1 MENISLII
9 PAKNEVESLGAV
21 LNELKSFKF
30 IDEIIIIVDNDKD
43 NSIEIGKKF
52 QCKIIIQ
59 KNKGYGA
66 AIIEGFKI
74 AKNNY
79 GCIFNAD
86 YSFDPRD
93 LKELINLTNSHD
105 FIFAT
110 RYKKESG
117 SDDDDLVTFLGNKI
131 FTFMSKYLLKIRLS
145 DILYTYVLCNVEK
158 FNSLKLNRHDF
169 RLCIELPFKVSQL
182 NYSYC
187 EFPSY
192 ERKRYAGKKKVNAI
206 RDGYIIFTEVVYSI
220 IKIFKS

>member
-21 LNELKSFKF
+21 LNELKVFRF
-30 IDEIIIIVDNDKD
+30 IDEIIVIVDNDKD
-43 NSIEIGKKF
+43 NSIKIAKKF

-66 AIIEGFKI
+66 AIKEGFKI
-74 AKNNY
+74 AKNKY

-86 YSFDPRD
+86 YSFDPKD
-93 LKELINLTNSHD
+93 LKELINLTNSYD

-110 RYKKESG
+110 RYNKKSG
-117 SDDDDLVTFLGNKI
+117 SDDDDLVTFIGNKI

-158 FNSLKLNRHDF
+158 FNSLKLKRHDF
-169 RLCIELPFKVSQL
+169 RLCIELPFKVSQF
-182 NYSYC
+182 NHSYC

-206 RDGYIIFTEVVYSI
+206 QDGYIIFTEVIYSI
-220 IKIFKS
+220 IKIIKS